1 MNPQPMSL
9 SLGKRRGLQQ
19 CASSVNTFCI
29 LALDHRRVIRD
40 AFADVKPAERAYRG
54 AVEFKQ
60 LVVRALAPAISA
72 VLLDPFFGAG
82 PAIAAN
88 ALPGNLGLLV
98 SVEES
103 GYAGA
108 EEARI
113 SRVSPE
119 WGVNKIKAMGA
130 SAVKLLVYYHPDSST
145 ATQMQSLVSQIAAD
159 CQVHDI
165 ALFLE
170 PLSYPL
176 QSRRARTSAEIRR
189 DIIQSARDLTPLGG
203 EVLKV
208 EFPLDSEQDKDEA
221 LWLEACQELNAAT
234 RIPWVLLSAATSYE
248 TFKRQTL
255 IACQAGASGVLA
267 GRSVWK
273 EALRL
278 PGSEREQ
285 FLATTA
291 LRRMQELRQICDD
304 NARPYLEYYPT
315 ETLSEDWMQAKLA

>member
-1 MNPQPMSL
+1 MNPQPMTL

-19 CASSVNTFCI
+19 CSSSANTFCI

-40 AFADVKPAERAYRG
+40 AFAGLKPAERAYQA
-54 AVEFKQ
+54 AVDFKQ

-72 VLLDPFFGAG
+72 VLLDPSFGAG
-82 PAIAAN
+82 PTISAN

-103 GYAGA
+103 GFAGT

-113 SRVSPE
+113 NTISPE
-119 WGVNKIKAMGA
+119 WGVDKIKAVGA

-145 ATQMQSLVSQIAAD
+145 ALQMQSLVSRVADD
-159 CQVHDI
+159 CQAFDI
-165 ALFLE
+165 PLFLE
-170 PLSYPL
+170 PMTYTLETQRP
-176 QSRRARTSAEIRR
+176 RTSAEIRWEV
-189 DIIQSARDLTPLGG
+189 IQSVRELTRLGG
-203 EVLKV
+203 DVLKV
-208 EFPLDSEQDKDEA
+208 EFPLDTEQDKDES

-234 RIPWVLLSAATSYE
+234 RIPWVLLSAASSYE

-278 PGSEREQ
+278 PGLEREQ
-285 FLATTA
+285 FLVTTA
-291 LRRMQELRQICDD
+291 LMRMQELRQICDN

-315 ETLSEDWMQAKLA
+315 ETLSEDWMRAYRG